1 MALVVLDKS
10 KNVHFR
16 HKSWKKKDEEKRII
30 YVCALVFGQF
40 PLQTTCKAMSTMIMY
55 FFIVSFIWLFLEALN
70 IYLEL
75 VVLFHSLR
83 KFAKH
88 FYVIWGK
95 WRHGL
100 SWPLVNMPRWMVF
113 GCHALQSHPSTKACK
128 SVRESIVNFP
138 NAPCCSKSF

>member
-1 MALVVLDKS
+1 MLTS
-10 KNVHFR
+10 KVWYSSGTKILNSNGKVSEDVIRVGDYQHINTNGAGCTGQKQECSFPTQILNN
-16 HKSWKKKDEEKRII
+16 KKKDEEKRII

-95 WRHGL
+95 
-100 SWPLVNMPRWMVF
+100 
-113 GCHALQSHPSTKACK
+113 
-128 SVRESIVNFP
+128 
-138 NAPCCSKSF
+138 